1 MRAAWV
7 FLVWR
12 RASRLRS
19 MSLLGSFDCN
29 VVCVGV
35 LVWWFVGVLVWW
47 CIGMVVCWYGGLLV
61 YWYGGL
67 LVCWY
72 DGVLV
77 WWFGG
82 VLVWWCIGMVV
93 WLLEGL
99 MLGRRV
105 TKAFEKT
112 LDYLEIS
119 FITTYMAKLTAN
131 NVPTNVKTGT
141 FSISNTSSSL
151 RPPNAPATMITI
163 ILPAME
169 VYLIKP
175 DWLRGEGFFSL
186 SFSLSDGVVLTL
198 NFF

>member
-1 MRAAWV
+1 MRAAWF

-29 VVCVGV
+29 VVCVAV
-35 LVWWFVGVLVWW
+35 LVWL
-47 CIGMVVCWYGGLLV
+47 
-61 YWYGGL
+61 
-67 LVCWY
+67 
-72 DGVLV
+72 D
-77 WWFGG
+77 GG
-82 VLVWWCIGMVV
+82 VLV

-105 TKAFEKT
+105 TKAFGKT

-186 SFSLSDGVVLTL
+186 SFSDGVVLTL